1 MPWLR
6 LLKRR
11 LPKKPPATPMARLL
25 QMLGCCGMGLA
36 MGCDGDGRYVPEGWD
51 GDGVEYERLGEL

>member
-1 MPWLR
+1 
-6 LLKRR
+6 
-11 LPKKPPATPMARLL
+11 MARLL